1 MKESLQFSCLRTW
14 RKFYNLKR
22 SLYGFKQSSK
32 QWYLKFHKKIK
43 LKILKKKILKIG
55 YEMIPLDHYDYVWR
69 CNEKLIILSILL
81 LYEDDKWQIISW
93 KLSKFDVKNKALPSI
108 KVWNEGQRS
117 NNLCVRALQVGL
129 SKPPA

>member
-1 MKESLQFSCLRTW
+1 
-14 RKFYNLKR
+14 
-22 SLYGFKQSSK
+22 
-32 QWYLKFHKKIK
+32 
-43 LKILKKKILKIG
+43 
-55 YEMIPLDHYDYVWR
+55 MIPLDHYDYVWR